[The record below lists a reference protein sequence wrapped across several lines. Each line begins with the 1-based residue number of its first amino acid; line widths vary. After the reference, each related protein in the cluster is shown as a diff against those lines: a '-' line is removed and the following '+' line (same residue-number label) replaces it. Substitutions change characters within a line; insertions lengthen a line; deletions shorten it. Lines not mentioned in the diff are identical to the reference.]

1 MDLIGILKSVT
12 KKDFVRSQL
21 WMLEKLNRQILAE
34 TLRTGTNKSCQV
46 TFIVDLEH
54 LSARQMTNKQVA
66 DIRLEQTKILEANYP
81 EILRRIFVI
90 NGTPKIIN
98 EYLKIQFFFWIMTAP
113 KIFPI
118 IFKMMKP
125 LMNEMTIDKMKIFG
139 SSSNDKEEW
148 TSALLEEIEAD
159 QIPAFYGSTINCF
172 ELDCKLLSNS
182 ITFIA
187 GGTMVDPDGD
197 PKCPS
202 KVEIITPLRN
212 KLLNNLF
219 ESLSHIVEYGW
230 VSEFVVLHSE
240 QQCTGCE
247 RLYGIH
253 ERNRWG

>member
-1 MDLIGILKSVT
+1 
-12 KKDFVRSQL
+12 
-21 WMLEKLNRQILAE
+21 
-34 TLRTGTNKSCQV
+34 
-46 TFIVDLEH
+46 
-54 LSARQMTNKQVA
+54 
-66 DIRLEQTKILEANYP
+66 
-81 EILRRIFVI
+81 
-90 NGTPKIIN
+90 
-98 EYLKIQFFFWIMTAP
+98 MTAP

-202 KVEIITPLRN
+202 KVETITPL
-212 KLLNNLF
+212 
-219 ESLSHIVEYGW
+219 
-230 VSEFVVLHSE
+230 
-240 QQCTGCE
+240 
-247 RLYGIH
+247 
-253 ERNRWG
+253 